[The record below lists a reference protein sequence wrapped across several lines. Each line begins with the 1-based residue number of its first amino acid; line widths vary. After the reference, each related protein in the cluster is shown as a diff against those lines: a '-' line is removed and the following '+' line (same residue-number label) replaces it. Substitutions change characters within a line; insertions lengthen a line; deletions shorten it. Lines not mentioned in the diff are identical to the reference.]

1 MKRLK
6 LLLVLLLSISLS
18 ACSEKAE
25 NLEQLYYP
33 FSGDIYPYPHA
44 EVDDP
49 DDLKDQPWNIQNLK
63 KLKALPIYTY
73 QSLSID
79 EMMKQA
85 EAIEA
90 LLGLESKSVSKDL
103 MEDGNNFVILNSDTH
118 HLFFYETGSY
128 SLLMH
133 KPIYVTK
140 RSCSEDELKNEA
152 FITELAEN
160 FYHQNLETLIPF
172 NDPEIHYDTYRT
184 PRNFIIATAT
194 FYERA
199 EDEQTIQLNE
209 AYNTLTL
216 SFNDVGLAGINYH
229 APVNALVNDARLLS
243 VDESIEQLKAFDD
256 ENLMPDI
263 SEIYDGRLFYSNAF
277 DLRETIPVY
286 QIYYTN
292 NDEPDTYYEML
303 APAVALD
310 KEYLHAIK
318 PEDTEEITVD
328 EAVEPLKNPLQ
339 IPLPDDLTVIKQ
351 VDDTPLSYTALEG
364 VGAAGGPS
372 FFYTEKQIE
381 MLKNSRWNLTNFTDE
396 ALFPIYHKA
405 SLTYA
410 QMQAIADAICN
421 YFDVTIQSS
430 QYYEPIDFH
439 SDDYIYQRADRGN
452 HTQKILNIDTK
463 KFYLTINEHGTIWLR
478 IHLAYSEP
486 SDKPYSKN
494 PETGFS
500 GYIGPQSDTVKNT
513 AFYQREMMTVYEQL
527 FKNLW
532 QLDNP
537 IADVQEASCS
547 HINTNHEFYYWTKLY
562 ESRSD
567 VSLSQQLF
575 TASYQQLD
583 FTFEEEGL
591 SSVTYTPIFGTKVF
605 DTPLLSVDDAISQ
618 FNKLSLLPPAIG
630 PKPLEINEILTVTV
644 GYNNGDY
651 LYDTIPVYNIYYW
664 QDEHIICSTI
674 PAVTID
680 PDQYYIAPDIMFELH
695 IDQAFR

>member
-1 MKRLK
+1 M
-6 LLLVLLLSISLS
+6 
-18 ACSEKAE
+18 
-25 NLEQLYYP
+25 
-33 FSGDIYPYPHA
+33 
-44 EVDDP
+44 
-49 DDLKDQPWNIQNLK
+49 
-63 KLKALPIYTY
+63 
-73 QSLSID
+73 
-79 EMMKQA
+79 
-85 EAIEA
+85 
-90 LLGLESKSVSKDL
+90 
-103 MEDGNNFVILNSDTH
+103 
-118 HLFFYETGSY
+118 
-128 SLLMH
+128 
-133 KPIYVTK
+133 
-140 RSCSEDELKNEA
+140 
-152 FITELAEN
+152 
-160 FYHQNLETLIPF
+160 
-172 NDPEIHYDTYRT
+172 
-184 PRNFIIATAT
+184 
-194 FYERA
+194 
-199 EDEQTIQLNE
+199 
-209 AYNTLTL
+209 
-216 SFNDVGLAGINYH
+216 
-229 APVNALVNDARLLS
+229 
-243 VDESIEQLKAFDD
+243 
-256 ENLMPDI
+256 
-263 SEIYDGRLFYSNAF
+263 
-277 DLRETIPVY
+277 
-286 QIYYTN
+286 
-292 NDEPDTYYEML
+292 
-303 APAVALD
+303 
-310 KEYLHAIK
+310 
-318 PEDTEEITVD
+318 
-328 EAVEPLKNPLQ
+328 
-339 IPLPDDLTVIKQ
+339 PDDLTVIKQ

-575 TASYQQLD
+575 TASYQQLISPLKKKVLAALP
-583 FTFEEEGL
+583 THQ
-591 SSVTYTPIFGTKVF
+591 SSVQRYSTPRCLVLTM
-605 DTPLLSVDDAISQ
+605 Q
-618 FNKLSLLPPAIG
+618 FHSLTSCHYWPPAIG

>member
-25 NLEQLYYP
+25 DLEQLYYP
-33 FSGDIYPYPHA
+33 FSGDTYPYPHA

-49 DDLKDQPWNIQNLK
+49 DHLKDQPWNIQNLK

-85 EAIEA
+85 EAIET
-90 LLGLESKSVSKDL
+90 LLDLESKSVSKNL
-103 MEDGNNFVILNSDTH
+103 MEDENNFVTLSSDTH
-118 HLFFYETGSY
+118 HLYFYETGSY

-172 NDPEIHYDTYRT
+172 NDPVIHYDTYRT

-216 SFNDVGLAGINYH
+216 SFNDVGLAGIDYH

-243 VDESIEQLKAFDD
+243 VDEAIEQLKAFDD

-303 APAVALD
+303 APAVKLD
-310 KEYLHAIK
+310 KEYLDSKHSKEQQAIANAA
-318 PEDTEEITVD
+318 INS
-328 EAVEPLKNPLQ
+328 APLSLQ
-339 IPLPDDLTVIKQ
+339 VSLPNDLTMIKQ
-351 VDDTPLSYTALEG
+351 NKDAKFSYTAVGG
-364 VGAAGGPS
+364 VGAAGGLYY
-372 FFYTEKQIE
+372 FYTEKQLEAI
-381 MLKNSRWNLTNFTDE
+381 KSSRWNLTNFTSD

-405 SLTYA
+405 SLSEA
-410 QMQAIADAICN
+410 DMQSMADAICN
-421 YFDVTIQSS
+421 YFNATIKSIE
-430 QYYEPIDFH
+430 YYEPLDFH
-439 SDDYIYQRADRGN
+439 ADDFILTRSHRMDS
-452 HTQKILNIDTK
+452 TQKSLTVDTDL
-463 KFYLTINEHGTIWLR
+463 FYLRINEHGTVVLSIDLPY
-478 IHLAYSEP
+478 A
-486 SDKPYSKN
+486 DTTDFPYSKN
-494 PETGFS
+494 PDSNYTE
-500 GYIGPQSDTVKNT
+500 YIDPQANTEKNT
-513 AFYQREMMTVYEQL
+513 AFYQREMLTAYERI

-532 QLDNP
+532 TLDTP
-537 IADVQEASCS
+537 IADIQEVSASS
-547 HINTNHEFYYWTKLY
+547 IATNHELDYWTRL
-562 ESRSD
+562 EENRAD
-567 VSLSQQLF
+567 LTLSQQLF
-575 TASYQQLD
+575 AASYQQLG
-583 FTFEEEGL
+583 FRFKEEGL
-591 SSVTYTPIFGTKVF
+591 NSISYTPIIGTKIC
-605 DTPLLSVDDAISQ
+605 DTTLLSVDDAIRQ
-618 FNKLSLLPPAIG
+618 FNQLMAIPPQ
-630 PKPLEINEILTVTV
+630 INEVLTVTV
-644 GYNNGDY
+644 GYNTEDY
-651 LYDTIPVYNIYYW
+651 LYDTIPVYNVYYRE
-664 QDEHIICSTI
+664 DDRIKCAAM

-680 PDQYYIAPDIMFELH
+680 LDQYYVAPNIMFELH
-695 IDQAFR
+695 MDDVFRKE